1 MAGLACLGAI
11 PGAAR
16 AAAPCDQDSI
26 ISGGAIFIC
35 CCRVAAPGRSR
46 SAQDLLTLFSPQ

>member
-1 MAGLACLGAI
+1 MAGLGAI

-16 AAAPCDQDSI
+16 AVPAPCDQDSI

-46 SAQDLLTLFSPQ
+46 SAQDRLTLFSPQ